1 MFELDGTLLTSAF
14 KKHQMIG
21 GHDSAAYVKPL
32 PNHNKFKLY
41 LSYRSYM
48 VELLS
53 QLKQDTTKDG
63 QECFELILFS
73 SKSNRADLEVIAES
87 IEKSVSNSGARER
100 IFDQVIGQEDLLYLQ
115 DIEFHVLDVN
125 ILLNGGTVGGAGGAY
140 GTAAAVQMSSGL
152 KNSQLSPNPTSTLGP
167 MPPSSPK
174 PQPQASP
181 QLAGRRSI

>member
-1 MFELDGTLLTSAF
+1 
-14 KKHQMIG
+14 MIG

-48 VELLS
+48 VEMLS
-53 QLKQDTTKDG
+53 QLKQDTRDG
-63 QECFELILFS
+63 LECFELILFS

-87 IEKSVSNSGARER
+87 IEKSVSSTGARER

-115 DIEFHVLDVN
+115 DIEFHVLDIN
-125 ILLNGGTVGGAGGAY
+125 ILLNGTV
-140 GTAAAVQMSSGL
+140 AAAPGTQAAAIMSSGL

-167 MPPSSPK
+167 LPPNSPK
-174 PQPQASP
+174 P
-181 QLAGRRSI
+181 